1 MEKRRKWRAEVDKD
15 GDGEE
20 EDETEKA
27 GEETKKTMK
36 E

>member
-27 GEETKKTMK
+27 GEETMK